1 MTNNV
6 ENALKSKA
14 NFQEFVANNPLP
26 TAIVDIVS
34 KYTKTKAENLC
45 KIVELTQNFE
55 SFLNL
60 FEPTNPNSMKDELYI
75 VWIVTNEK
83 EKIMNFVEKVN
94 SHMHNSG
101 IFVIKVTPNDEG
113 YLDCTCLAKPP
124 IKKKPI
130 KNLNSPASIIQKS
143 YWAKYFEVCDE
154 LQSQMQIPMNSK
166 PQHFQYISI
175 GKSGVQ
181 IVQTISATE
190 NYVATELFINND
202 KTKFEHLLNIKT
214 EIETALGT
222 LDWHNK
228 EGVKSSKIRKTEP
241 FNLSDENN
249 FEEACKKH
257 INMAEEFKETF
268 CKYL

>member
-60 FEPTNPNSMKDELYI
+60 FEPTNPNSMKDESYI

-124 IKKKPI
+124 IKKKQI
-130 KNLNSPASIIQKS
+130 KNLNSPSSIIAS
-143 YWAKYFEVCDE
+143 V
-154 LQSQMQIPMNSK
+154 
-166 PQHFQYISI
+166 
-175 GKSGVQ
+175 
-181 IVQTISATE
+181 
-190 NYVATELFINND
+190 
-202 KTKFEHLLNIKT
+202 
-214 EIETALGT
+214 
-222 LDWHNK
+222 
-228 EGVKSSKIRKTEP
+228 P
-241 FNLSDENN
+241 F
-249 FEEACKKH
+249 F
-257 INMAEEFKETF
+257 
-268 CKYL
+268 